1 MKALTT
7 HNGER
12 IVMDDDTA
20 DFLLGPQGE
29 ALLRRKAE
37 ADDRAAHFREE
48 EERAALAAECAFEI
62 RAREREDDEETLA
75 EIRLHHRMEQWRERR
90 DLEAE

>member
-1 MKALTT
+1 MKILTT
-7 HNGER
+7 HDGER

-20 DFLLGPQGE
+20 DFMLGPQGE

-37 ADDRAAHFREE
+37 AEDRAAHFRED
-48 EERAALAAECAFEI
+48 EERAALAAECAFEL

-75 EIRLHHRMEQWRERR
+75 EIRLHARIEQRRERAHE
-90 DLEAE
+90 LE

>member
-1 MKALTT
+1 MKILHTAD
-7 HNGER
+7 GER

-20 DFLLGPQGE
+20 AFLLGPQGE

-37 ADDRAAHFREE
+37 ADDRAAHFRED
-48 EERAALAAECAFEI
+48 EERAALAAECAFEL

-75 EIRLHHRMEQWRERR
+75 EIRLHARIEQRRERAR
-90 DLEAE
+90 ELE

>member
-1 MKALTT
+1 MKTLTT
-7 HNGER
+7 ADGER

-29 ALLRRKAE
+29 ALLLRKTE

-48 EERAALAAECAFEI
+48 EERAALAAECAFEL

-75 EIRLHHRMEQWRERR
+75 EIRLHARIEQRRERAR
-90 DLEAE
+90 ELE